1 MTDQLLKAGFVH
13 AHPNMPIFTKD
24 RYQVEIHSGRNPLRL
39 AEPSESGGILVTYY
53 PSVMDLLRYI
63 MPDARHLN
71 QVERSAGK
79 KPREFEYGR
88 YTVTE
93 K

>member
-24 RYQVEIHSGRNPLRL
+24 RYQVEIHAGRNPLRL

-53 PSVMDLLRYI
+53 PTVMELLRYI
-63 MPDARHLN
+63 TPESKTLT
-71 QVERSAGK
+71 QVDRNKGR
-79 KPREFEYGR
+79 KPEFEYGR